1 MKRHGLRILLTLTVA
16 ALAALLLTPA
26 VAAKTEITFWHTY
39 NTQSPE
45 EETLVKKIIP
55 AFEAKNPD
63 IKVVAQ
69 NIPYQEMHQ
78 KLVTSVAGG
87 MVPDL
92 VRMDIIWVPE
102 FANLGALEPLDD
114 KPGFKEL
121 SDVVFKGPL
130 STNYWKGKY
139 YGLPLDTNTQVFL
152 YNKDIF
158 AKAGLKPPKT
168 WDDFAKM
175 AATLTK
181 KSGNKT
187 TQYGY
192 ALPGPWAWYFLPWV
206 WSNGGAITDPK
217 ITKATGYLNS
227 PETIEAV
234 EFLVDLY
241 KKGYLAPTIAQS
253 GLGSWE
259 GMGGNLYASTQDGP
273 WAFPSL
279 EGQYK
284 NLKLGADLMPAGR
297 AGSISIVGGEDVRMF
312 AGSKNKEAAWKFM
325 KFLLEPWA
333 QMEMAKVG
341 QIPVRED
348 VIDDPYFRDHPYYGI
363 YLQQLKTAKARTPH
377 PAYSKI
383 EDIMQQAF
391 QKVVAGKATAKQ
403 AFDDA
408 AKQVDAL
415 LR

>member
-1 MKRHGLRILLTLTVA
+1 MNRFSWKAALVLTVLALA
-16 ALAALLLTPA
+16 ALAATP
-26 VAAKTEITFWHTY
+26 VLAAKTEITFWHTY

-45 EETLVKKIIP
+45 EQTLVKSIIP

-63 IKVVAQ
+63 IKVIAQ

-102 FANLGALEPLDD
+102 FADLGALEGLDNE
-114 KPGFKEL
+114 PGFTDLK
-121 SDVVFKGPL
+121 DIVFPGPL
-130 STNYWKGKY
+130 STNFWRGKY
-139 YGLPLDTNTQVFL
+139 YGLPLDTNTQVFM
-152 YNKDIF
+152 YNKEIF

-168 WDDFAKM
+168 WDDFEKM
-175 AATLTK
+175 AAALTK
-181 KSGNKT
+181 KSGGKT
-187 TQYGY
+187 SQYGY
-192 ALPGPWAWYFLPWV
+192 SLPGPWAWYFLPWI
-206 WSNGGAITDPK
+206 WSNGGALTDPK

-227 PETIEAV
+227 PETIDAI

-241 KKGYLAPTIAQS
+241 KKGYLAPTIAGS
-253 GLGSWE
+253 GLGAWE
-259 GMGGNLYASTQDGP
+259 GMGANQYASTQDGP

-284 NLKLGADLMPAGR
+284 NLKLGAALMPAGKN
-297 AGSISIVGGEDVRMF
+297 GSISIVGGEDVVMF
-312 AGSKNKEAAWKFM
+312 AGSRHKEAAWKFLR
-325 KFLLEPWA
+325 FLLEPWA
-333 QMEMAKVG
+333 QMQMARVG
-341 QIPVRED
+341 QMPVRDD
-348 VIDDPYFRDHPYYGI
+348 VIDDPYFKNHPYYGV

-377 PAYSKI
+377 PTYSKI
-383 EDIMQQAF
+383 EDIVQQAF
-391 QKVVAGKATAKQ
+391 QKAVAGKATAKQ
-403 AFDDA
+403 AFDEA